1 MKKVALFVSLVF
13 LFISGDIS
21 AQLCGGGILQFY
33 ILTLN
38 GSEPI
43 DFEYELFTASDSL
56 VQKKVY
62 DVLDK
67 YSIERYERAFNETGF
82 EIAKQTAEEISN
94 PQDEKRTIQLDK
106 FIANSGLSRKGK
118 VKELLE
124 FKTYELVG
132 TPVILKI
139 SAKGKSIYI
148 LGNFFGN
155 CDRISTLL
163 WTDRFRWIR

>member
-1 MKKVALFVSLVF
+1 MNKVILLVSSIF

-21 AQLCGGGILQFY
+21 AQLCGGGILHFY
-33 ILTLN
+33 ILTPN

-43 DFEYELFTASDSL
+43 DFEYELFAASDSL
-56 VQKKVY
+56 VQQKVY

-67 YSIERYERAFNETGF
+67 YSVERAQRAFNETGF
-82 EIAKQTAEEISN
+82 EIAKQTAEEISS
-94 PQDEKRTIQLDK
+94 QKDEKRNSQLDK
-106 FIANSGLSRKGK
+106 FIANSGLLRKGRIK
-118 VKELLE
+118 DLLE

-132 TPVILKI
+132 FPVILKI

-155 CDRISTLL
+155 CNRISTLL